1 MRYFLALLSIL
12 LVVAIALVTLE
23 TSPQMTTVS
32 WIPIFVSRWADA
44 EPTFRNFP
52 PYALATLLSTLTA
65 LTWIRPRTRAHG
77 LLIILGML
85 CLWTLLGT
93 GLECAQLWLP
103 YRKFDLLDITWSVV
117 GTLAG
122 SALSLPWL
130 LVIGDR

>member
-1 MRYFLALLSIL
+1 MRCLLALLSIL
-12 LVVAIALVTLE
+12 LCVAIALVTLE
-23 TSPQMTTVS
+23 TSPRMTAVP
-32 WIPIFVSRWADA
+32 WIPRFIARWADA

-65 LTWIRPRTRAHG
+65 LTWIRPRTRRRG
-77 LLIILGML
+77 LLVILGML
-85 CLWTLLGT
+85 CFWALLGT

-117 GTLAG
+117 GALAG
-122 SALSLPWL
+122 STLSLFWL